1 MSRQPLLRGSTVP
14 WDPVPDPRS
23 AIPPKQLKV
32 DMSVEARQL
41 LDDTRELLMLPREGK
56 VFRLAFPLL

>member
-41 LDDTRELLMLPREGK
+41 LNDTRELFGGHVEPSDDLGAVR
-56 VFRLAFPLL
+56 

>member
-1 MSRQPLLRGSTVP
+1 MSELTDMEQQTLMAHFAAR
-14 WDPVPDPRS
+14 

-41 LDDTRELLMLPREGK
+41 LNDTRELFGGHVEPSDDLGAVR
-56 VFRLAFPLL
+56 

>member
-1 MSRQPLLRGSTVP
+1 MSRQPLRVHSTTVP
-14 WDPVPDPRS
+14 WVPVPDPRS

-41 LDDTRELLMLPREGK
+41 LNDTRELFGGHVEPSDDLGAVR
-56 VFRLAFPLL
+56 

>member
-41 LDDTRELLMLPREGK
+41 LDDTRELFGGHVEPSDDLGAVR
-56 VFRLAFPLL
+56 

>member
-1 MSRQPLLRGSTVP
+1 MSRQPLRVHSTTVP

-32 DMSVEARQL
+32 DISVEARQL
-41 LDDTRELLMLPREGK
+41 LDDTRELFGGHVEPSDDLGAVR
-56 VFRLAFPLL
+56 